1 MAAQA
6 AKRKGGAK
14 PRGKA
19 KPRTATLYA
28 AKGGGSMIVEAAYAL
43 AGKPL
48 KVVDIDWSDTGW
60 HSRALKKLNPLGQ
73 VPTLRLP
80 DGAVMTESAAILI
93 HLAETSPKA
102 KLMPPA
108 GAKDRAR
115 FLRWLV
121 FLVSAIYP
129 TFTYGDDPKRWL
141 DGDETAGKKLRAGT
155 DEHRKMLWRFVE
167 RHAGMPWFLGKQF
180 SLLDLYLMPMTWWR
194 PGYAWF
200 EAECPKLHAIGQRVQ
215 KLPKVAP
222 VRARQDP

>member
-48 KVVDIDWSDTGW
+48 KVVDIDW
-60 HSRALKKLNPLGQ
+60 
-73 VPTLRLP
+73 
-80 DGAVMTESAAILI
+80 
-93 HLAETSPKA
+93 KA

-121 FLVSAIYP
+121 FFVSAIYP

-155 DEHRKMLWRFVE
+155 DKHRKMLWRFVE
-167 RHAGMPWFLGKQF
+167 KHAGMPWFLGKQF

-222 VRARQDP
+222 VRARQNP